1 MFNKIVLA
9 LDGSPESLAAIPY
22 ARELVQREGGS
33 IEAIH
38 VRELLMGRA
47 GDQTLNANEDE
58 MAASVRRAVDELA
71 QAGVSVTLD
80 VASAAAG
87 GPAQVIADLARRS
100 QADVIVVGTR
110 GRGQVAGLL
119 LGSVT
124 QRLLHLAHCPVLA
137 VPPGAVAHQEQET
150 PEAAAALS

>member
-1 MFNKIVLA
+1 MFKNIVLA
-9 LDGSPESLAAIPY
+9 LDGSPESLAAVPY

-47 GDQTLNANEDE
+47 GGQTLNANEDE
-58 MAASVRRAVDELA
+58 VTASVQRVVDELA
-71 QAGVSVTLD
+71 QADVSVTLN
-80 VASAAAG
+80 VATAAAG
-87 GPAQVIADLARRS
+87 GPAHVIADLARRS
-100 QADVIVVGTR
+100 NADLIVMGTR

-124 QRLLHLAHCPVLA
+124 QRLLHLAHCPVMA
-137 VPPGAVAHQEQET
+137 VPPGAVALAEERT
-150 PEAAAALS
+150 AEAAAAHS

>member
-1 MFNKIVLA
+1 MFTNIVLA
-9 LDGSPESLAAIPY
+9 LDGSPESLAAVPY

-47 GDQTLNANEDE
+47 GGQTLNANEDE
-58 MAASVRRAVDELA
+58 VTASVQRVVDELA
-71 QAGVSVTLD
+71 QAGVSVTLN
-80 VASAAAG
+80 VATAAAG
-87 GPAQVIADLARRS
+87 GPAHVIADLARRS
-100 QADVIVVGTR
+100 NADLIVMGTR

-124 QRLLHLAHCPVLA
+124 QRLLHLAHCPVMA
-137 VPPGAVAHQEQET
+137 VPPGAVALAEQRNA
-150 PEAAAALS
+150 EAAAAHA

>member
-1 MFNKIVLA
+1 MFKKIVLA
-9 LDGSPESLAAIPY
+9 LDGSAESLAAIPY

-38 VRELLMGRA
+38 VRELLMSRA
-47 GDQTLNANEDE
+47 GGQTLNANEDE
-58 MAASVRRAVDELA
+58 MAASVQRAVDELA

-137 VPPGAVAHQEQET
+137 VPPGAVAQPEQET
-150 PEAAAALS
+150 AEPAAAHS

>member
-1 MFNKIVLA
+1 MFTKIVLA

-47 GDQTLNANEDE
+47 GGQTLNVNEDE
-58 MAASVRRAVDELA
+58 VTESIRRSVDELA
-71 QAGVSVTLD
+71 QAGVSITLD
-80 VASAAAG
+80 VATAAAG
-87 GPAQVIADLARRS
+87 GPAHVIADFARRS
-100 QADVIVVGTR
+100 QADVIVMGTR

-137 VPPGAVAHQEQET
+137 VPPGAVAQAQQR
-150 PEAAAALS
+150 PAEAAAAHS

>member
-1 MFNKIVLA
+1 MFRTVVLA

-22 ARELVQREGGS
+22 ARELVGEGGT
-33 IEAIH
+33 IKAVH

-47 GDQTLNANEDE
+47 GGQTLNANEDE
-58 MAASVRRAVDELA
+58 VLGSVRRTVDELVK
-71 QAGVSVTLD
+71 AGVDITLD
-80 VASAAAG
+80 VATAPAG
-87 GPAQVIADLARRS
+87 GPAQVLAESARQVKADA
-100 QADVIVVGTR
+100 IVMGTR

-137 VPPGAVAHQEQET
+137 VPPGAAYAAGGRT
-150 PEAAAALS
+150 TTSAAARV